1 MAWETAPYY
10 CDGLVPLL
18 ISGLL
23 LLNVPKLQSSC
34 HTTWLCCF
42 LCLMLLPYK
51 QDGYYHLSRGREAMQ
66 GFCVCMYMCVSVCAH
81 MHAYGHQKQKS
92 QGIKTGRGSK
102 INKYKKYNLVF
113 CICPWISL
121 FFFLSQ
127 ISFHLISN
135 CSGIQSMPDIWYELC
150 LTNTDPSS
158 TIWGTDYVSA
168 ACYTLRPCDAITSQP
183 SEGQVKYKVCEGSQE
198 RCPQVTFW
206 KHLTLKKLSIFGCF

>member
-1 MAWETAPYY
+1 MHQMLDMRGSSRACSLSTSSLEMPVIAYFFPPPNVLSNAVSAASVRVVKKKKKKNTKHSWPSVAWETAPYY

-81 MHAYGHQKQKS
+81 MRAYGHQKQKS

-121 FFFLSQ
+121 YFF
-127 ISFHLISN
+127 
-135 CSGIQSMPDIWYELC
+135 C
-150 LTNTDPSS
+150 LKFPS
-158 TIWGTDYVSA
+158 I
-168 ACYTLRPCDAITSQP
+168 
-183 SEGQVKYKVCEGSQE
+183 
-198 RCPQVTFW
+198 
-206 KHLTLKKLSIFGCF
+206 